1 MNATAYTDALLSLH
15 GLSLP
20 LSLGLCLC
28 MCGSAKLVCLGWT
41 NCLAHVCLLVCLI
54 SASALLLSLSLSLYA
69 PLSVLHSPHIAG
81 SVSLRALSCSLNVL
95 CCPCEQLFKL
105 KANDVVVVVFFQFFF
120 QFLFLFHV
128 FFRLLLCLSH
138 NQNKRAFRSRCVLCF
153 CFCFDF
159 WLFLLFCPSSTGSSL
174 TFYSFCFFPM

>member
-1 MNATAYTDALLSLH
+1 MVSLSR
-15 GLSLP
+15 S
-20 LSLGLCLC
+20 
-28 MCGSAKLVCLGWT
+28 
-41 NCLAHVCLLVCLI
+41 LLVCVCVCVGVRNWFVWVELT
-54 SASALLLSLSLSLYA
+54 ASHMCVCLFVWSPHQLCFSLSLSLYA

-159 WLFLLFCPSSTGSSL
+159 WLFLLFCCSSTGSSL